1 MLLCCQT
8 AQCPHLHTILH
19 LQVTEVV
26 TIYQRKV
33 TPKNFI
39 DEYCYFEANMVIFP
53 LVSAASANNS
63 TISLPN
69 GYILPECPAPF
80 LKDPL
85 ATAGTNNSVSP
96 DSCSNGC
103 CIPCPVQDYL
113 YPVGWVAKGFI
124 ATDVI
129 RTISAVCA
137 LFLVISYAILPDK
150 RTHPS
155 LLIFEFSI
163 ALFLYS
169 ADVVFALGNPK
180 RIQCS
185 TDIVA
190 STQDNNVLCAA
201 QGKSLF
207 G

>member
-1 MLLCCQT
+1 
-8 AQCPHLHTILH
+8 
-19 LQVTEVV
+19 
-26 TIYQRKV
+26 
-33 TPKNFI
+33 
-39 DEYCYFEANMVIFP
+39 
-53 LVSAASANNS
+53 
-63 TISLPN
+63 
-69 GYILPECPAPF
+69 
-80 LKDPL
+80 
-85 ATAGTNNSVSP
+85 
-96 DSCSNGC
+96 
-103 CIPCPVQDYL
+103 
-113 YPVGWVAKGFI
+113 VGWVAKGFI

-207 G
+207 EYEPVTCVSMH